1 MGLKR
6 ALNTEDVRKAAR
18 RKLPKAIFDIIDGG
32 HGDDVTLRANRR
44 GFQEITFRP
53 RAFAD
58 VQAPDLRTTVF
69 GRETA
74 MPLLLA
80 PCSFA
85 RLCDPQA
92 ELAVARAAGRAGIEY
107 AVPGGSSERP
117 EVVATA
123 ATGSLWYQLYMK
135 PDPAVNAELVQRV
148 KDAGYRVL
156 AVTIDTPIK
165 PFRETDLRNGM
176 QLPVQIT
183 PQLLLMGLAHPWW
196 AKKFVLGNTN
206 AGYSLTAA
214 RNAYANFSAAI
225 GNLRP
230 VTRADLAWL
239 REAWDGPLVV
249 KGILRHEEIDDM
261 VALGVDGIVV
271 SNHGGRNMDTTP
283 ATINALPRIVEEV
296 AGRMEVF
303 LDGGIRRGADV
314 MKAVALGATAVL
326 MGRPYLFGLA
336 AGGEAGVDR
345 VLNMVR
351 LELEFAMAFGGAATI
366 ADIDASLVSAPAAG
380 GAHGRGWAVS
390 PEPALDAYAG

>member
-1 MGLKR
+1 
-6 ALNTEDVRKAAR
+6 
-18 RKLPKAIFDIIDGG
+18 
-32 HGDDVTLRANRR
+32 
-44 GFQEITFRP
+44 
-53 RAFAD
+53 
-58 VQAPDLRTTVF
+58 
-69 GRETA
+69 
-74 MPLLLA
+74 
-80 PCSFA
+80 
-85 RLCDPQA
+85 LCDPRA

-117 EVVATA
+117 EVVAKA

-135 PDPAVNAELVQRV
+135 PDPAVNDELVARV
-148 KDAGYRVL
+148 KEAGYRVL

-165 PFRETDLRNGM
+165 PFRETDLRNDM

-183 PQLLLMGLAHPWW
+183 PRMIAMGLRHPWW
-196 AKKFVLGNTN
+196 AKNFIFGNTT

-214 RNAYANFSAAI
+214 RNAYENFRAAI

-230 VTRADLAWL
+230 VTRKDIAWL
-239 REAWDGPLVV
+239 REVWDGPLVV
-249 KGILRHEEIDDM
+249 KGVLRHEEIDEMVDM
-261 VALGVDGIVV
+261 GVNGIVV

-336 AGGEAGVDR
+336 AGGEAGVEK
-345 VLNMVR
+345 VINMIR
-351 LELEFAMAFGGAATI
+351 LELEFAMAFGGAATV
-366 ADIDASLVSAPAAG
+366 ADIDRSLVDAPNVI
-380 GAHGRGWAVS
+380 GAHRPSWTVS
-390 PEPALDAYAG
+390 PEPAIA

>member
-44 GFQEITFRP
+44 AFEDITFRP

-58 VQAPDLRTTVF
+58 VRAPDLRTTVF

-85 RLCDPQA
+85 RMCNPQA

-107 AVPGGSSERP
+107 AVPGGSSDRP
-117 EVVATA
+117 EVVAKA
-123 ATGSLWYQLYMK
+123 ATGSLWYQLYLK
-135 PDPAVNAELVQRV
+135 PDPAVNEELVARV
-148 KDAGYRVL
+148 KEAGYRVL

-183 PQLLLMGLAHPWW
+183 PKLLRMGLTHPLW
-196 AKKFVLGNTN
+196 AKSFVLGNST
-206 AGYSLTAA
+206 AGYSFTAA
-214 RNAYANFSAAI
+214 RNAYENFSAAI

-230 VTRADLAWL
+230 VTRADVAWL
-239 REAWDGPLVV
+239 REVWDGPLVV
-249 KGILRHEEIDDM
+249 KGVLRHEEIDQM
-261 VALGVDGIVV
+261 VGLGVDGIVV
-271 SNHGGRNMDTTP
+271 SNHGGRNLDTTP
-283 ATINALPRIVEEV
+283 ATITALPRIVEEV

-326 MGRPYLFGLA
+326 MGRPYLFALA

-345 VLNMVR
+345 VINMIR

-366 ADIDASLVSAPAAG
+366 ADIDASLIGAPAPVR
-380 GAHGRGWAVS
+380 AHNLAWAAS
-390 PEPALDAYAG
+390 PTPPVAYAG